1 MTTQLALTLEA
12 TTTQPKRRKAPVP
25 LEPAENA
32 PQARTGAAAGSM
44 CSRCGQGPV
53 RPGQRCGW
61 CGKRAAA
68 APAEEDDAVTT
79 FVSIA
84 HPTTDKRE

>member
-1 MTTQLALTLEA
+1 MAQLAMVLQSP
-12 TTTQPKRRKAPVP
+12 TTQPKQRKAPKP
-25 LEPAENA
+25 LETPTDA

-61 CGKRAAA
+61 CGKRAAT
-68 APAEEDDAVTT
+68 PKGSEVL
-79 FVSIA
+79 
-84 HPTTDKRE
+84 